1 MSRLSIEGLQ
11 FSYGEKQ
18 VLKDLFLNVMP
29 NEIYGF
35 IGRNGAGKTTTIHCL
50 LGYLTPQKGEMT
62 FNDETIEGDRLT
74 FKSNVGF
81 VSDVP
86 QFPPFYKAA
95 EYLRFIGK
103 LYQYEDLETRI
114 EEILTLIDLKAIPQ
128 PIGAFSR
135 GMRQRLAIGAAMLPK
150 PQLLIMDEP
159 TSALD
164 PLGRDQVLQLMQRLK
179 QETTILYSTHI
190 LEDAQRVSDRVGILE
205 HGRLLREGKLDDLL
219 KTDVTL
225 MRLELKQSYLGTWP
239 FKQVKKIS
247 DTTYEI
253 QCQNDEE
260 KDAIW
265 AFLTRENLFVEAY
278 YPIQKTLTS
287 LYYEVLNEASN

>member
-1 MSRLSIEGLQ
+1 
-11 FSYGEKQ
+11 
-18 VLKDLFLNVMP
+18 
-29 NEIYGF
+29 
-35 IGRNGAGKTTTIHCL
+35 
-50 LGYLTPQKGEMT
+50 
-62 FNDETIEGDRLT
+62 
-74 FKSNVGF
+74 
-81 VSDVP
+81 
-86 QFPPFYKAA
+86 
-95 EYLRFIGK
+95 
-103 LYQYEDLETRI
+103 
-114 EEILTLIDLKAIPQ
+114 
-128 PIGAFSR
+128 
-135 GMRQRLAIGAAMLPK
+135 MLPK

>member
-50 LGYLTPQKGEMT
+50 LGYLNPQAGSMS
-62 FNDETIEGDRLT
+62 FNGASIEEDRLA
-74 FKSNVGF
+74 FKSQVGY

-86 QFPPFYKAA
+86 QFPSFYKAE
-95 EYLRFIGK
+95 EYLRFVGQ
-103 LYQYEDLETRI
+103 LYQTANLEARI
-114 EEILTLIDLKAIPQ
+114 QEILVLIDLKAIKQ

-164 PLGRDQVLQLMQRLK
+164 PLGRDQVLTLMQKLK

-205 HGRLLREGKLDDLL
+205 HGRLLREGRLSDLL
-219 KTDVTL
+219 KTDTLL
-225 MRLELKQSYLGTWP
+225 MRLELNKPYAGVWP
-239 FKQVKKIS
+239 LKDVSHIAE
-247 DTTYEI
+247 TTYEVV
-253 QCQNDEE
+253 CHTE
-260 KDAIW
+260 KDKGVFW
-265 AFLTRENLFVEAY
+265 QFLVAEKLAVEAY
-278 YPIQKTLTS
+278 YPVHKTLTS
-287 LYYEVLNEASN
+287 LYYEVLHAHSN

>member
-50 LGYLTPQKGEMT
+50 LGYLNPQAGTMSFNGEA
-62 FNDETIEGDRLT
+62 IEGDRLT
-74 FKSNVGF
+74 FKSQVGY

-86 QFPPFYKAA
+86 QFPSFYKAD
-95 EYLRFIGK
+95 EYLWFVGQ
-103 LYQYEDLETRI
+103 LYQTPDLDARI
-114 EEILTLIDLKAIPQ
+114 QEILALIDLKAVKQ

-135 GMRQRLAIGAAMLPK
+135 GMRQRLAIGAAELPK

-164 PLGRDQVLQLMQRLK
+164 PLGRDQVLKLMQKLK
-179 QETTILYSTHI
+179 EETTILYSTHI

-205 HGRLLREGKLDDLL
+205 HGRLLREDLLSDLL
-219 KTDVTL
+219 KTEEIV
-225 MRLELKQSYLGTWP
+225 MSLELKTPYKGPWP
-239 FKQVKKIS
+239 LKDVSHIHE
-247 DTTYEI
+247 TTYEVV
-253 QCQNDEE
+253 CHSEKE
-260 KDAIW
+260 KDEFW
-265 AFLTRENLFVEAY
+265 QFLVDKNLPVESY
-278 YPIQKTLTS
+278 TPVNKTLTS
-287 LYYEVLNEASN
+287 LYYEVLNAHSN